1 MSRFRIAFLSILV
14 LLVLAGTFLT
24 FSRELTGQDY
34 LKDFV
39 LEQLEESLGRKIDVH
54 RVKFVVFPGIRVEL
68 SEVVIHDPQS
78 AQVVL
83 TAKHVDLVLRFF
95 PLLKKQIVGK
105 RLLIED
111 PRLTLRR
118 SERGRWNI
126 LDGVN
131 GQADTDQQTM
141 ALMARTFMVRQAKLL
156 NGTITVMDAARPDG
170 IRSITLEHVEC
181 DITIRP
187 EQGVADVHVAMS
199 HQGTHGVSRVSLDG
213 AIKQAEQ
220 PVALSGDDV
229 GEPVPGLQFD
239 GQIDAADI
247 KVRDAADFLGPRPV
261 SDHLQGSVNL
271 RSAVRVVPG
280 VAGYDMVLSEMSA
293 HLNDIT
299 LTGHGS
305 LAGVLTPQPTFSVTF
320 ASSLVT
326 LPQLLKTI
334 SP

>member
-1 MSRFRIAFLSILV
+1 MPTKPCSAFKGGRVSRFRLAFLSILV
-14 LLVLAGTFLT
+14 LIVLAGTFLA

-83 TAKHVDLVLRFF
+83 TAKRVDLVLRFF

-105 RLLIED
+105 RLLIEE
-111 PRLTLRR
+111 PKLTLRR
-118 SERGRWNI
+118 NERGRWNI

-181 DITIRP
+181 NLTIHP

-220 PVALSGDDV
+220 Y
-229 GEPVPGLQFD
+229 F
-239 GQIDAADI
+239 
-247 KVRDAADFLGPRPV
+247 
-261 SDHLQGSVNL
+261 
-271 RSAVRVVPG
+271 
-280 VAGYDMVLSEMSA
+280 Y
-293 HLNDIT
+293 
-299 LTGHGS
+299 
-305 LAGVLTPQPTFSVTF
+305 FST
-320 ASSLVT
+320 
-326 LPQLLKTI
+326 QTI
-334 SP
+334 SGEIITRWSPKA